1 MKILFFVLA
10 LVIVMAALM
19 SRQSGYRKVS
29 VWRLVVSLLMS
40 ANLAENNGPGK
51 R

>member
-1 MKILFFVLA
+1 MKVLLFVIA
-10 LVIVMAALM
+10 LVVVCAALM
-19 SRQSGYRKVS
+19 SRQSGYGRVS
-29 VWRLVVSLLMS
+29 IWRIVMTMLMS

>member
-1 MKILFFVLA
+1 VKIVFFVIA

-19 SRQSGYRKVS
+19 SRQSGYGRVS
-29 VWRLVVSLLMS
+29 IWRMVMAAMMS

>member
-1 MKILFFVLA
+1 MKILFLVLA
-10 LVIVMAALM
+10 LVIVFVALV
-19 SRQSGYRKVS
+19 SRQSGYKKVS
-29 VWRLVVSLLMS
+29 VWRMVMAMMMS